1 MKQGKTEKAV
11 FAKLST
17 EKVELASVN
26 DLKEFISDADRVLD
40 LQQDGMKWADKAKQS
55 LKEVLKVVSDAEG
68 IIRGANRQARELARK
83 ADKLLPE
90 MEKSAK
96 ELGVS
101 VNNIDGYSQAKRL
114 LQEMD
119 SMDEKTTAE
128 RDYLSKFL

>member
-1 MKQGKTEKAV
+1 MKQGRTDKVV

-17 EKVELASVN
+17 QKVELASVN

-90 MEKSAK
+90 MEKAAK

>member
-1 MKQGKTEKAV
+1 MKQGRTEKVV

-17 EKVELASVN
+17 QKVELASVN

-90 MEKSAK
+90 MEKAAK

-128 RDYLSKFL
+128 KDYLSKFL

>member
-17 EKVELASVN
+17 QKVELASVN

-90 MEKSAK
+90 MEKAAK

>member
-90 MEKSAK
+90 MEKAAK

>member
-40 LQQDGMKWADKAKQS
+40 LQQDGMKWAEKAKQS

-90 MEKSAK
+90 MEKAAK

>member
-1 MKQGKTEKAV
+1 MKQGRTEKVV

-17 EKVELASVN
+17 QKVELASVN
-26 DLKEFISDADRVLD
+26 DLKDFISDADRVLD

-90 MEKSAK
+90 MEKAAK

>member
-17 EKVELASVN
+17 QKVELASVN
-26 DLKEFISDADRVLD
+26 DLKDFISDADRVLD

-90 MEKSAK
+90 MEKAAK

-128 RDYLSKFL
+128 KDYLSKFL

>member
-1 MKQGKTEKAV
+1 MKQGRTEKVV
-11 FAKLST
+11 FAKLS
-17 EKVELASVN
+17 KVELASVN

-90 MEKSAK
+90 MEKAAK

-128 RDYLSKFL
+128 KDYLSKFL